1 MRQVSNWC
9 ARAAAVAAAWLLAA
23 PGMALGDQ
31 AITPAG
37 LQPYTARYQVSYRGL
52 NGGEIE
58 SSFQHGTAAGL
69 WQYETR
75 VFPTLLA
82 RVAISSQAHELSV
95 IQATA
100 AGIRPLSF
108 NFNDGSNSSEKDVR
122 LDFDWNA
129 LTVTGTFEGRPVS
142 LPLTPGTH
150 DTSSVQAAGW
160 HSSPAQTPLSQSVPV
175 VQPLPMGQPAQ
186 VPPPVHA
193 SPQETKEGPPRGSL
207 GSSTEEPSKERTSPL
222 PATTGVTV
230 EAITFNGAPSSG
242 QVRGQPWPLHPEAV
256 RAAR

>member
-1 MRQVSNWC
+1 MRQVSNW
-9 ARAAAVAAAWLLAA
+9 RAQIAAVAGAWLMAA
-23 PGMALGDQ
+23 PGIALGDQ

-82 RVAISSQAHELSV
+82 RVAISSQAHERSV
-95 IQATA
+95 IQVNP

-129 LTVTGTFEGRPVS
+129 LTVTGTFEGKPVS

-150 DTSSVQAAGW
+150 DTSSVQAAMIQELLTGRKPQGEYRYWPEGMQQVMTPYGQVEAEVWASQRTGSNRVTKTW
-160 HSSPAQTPLSQSVPV
+160 HAESLGYVPV
-175 VQPLPMGQPAQ
+175 QAIQYRKGKPEVQMKL
-186 VPPPVHA
+186 VKL
-193 SPQETKEGPPRGSL
+193 TKG
-207 GSSTEEPSKERTSPL
+207 
-222 PATTGVTV
+222 
-230 EAITFNGAPSSG
+230 
-242 QVRGQPWPLHPEAV
+242 
-256 RAAR
+256 

>member
-9 ARAAAVAAAWLLAA
+9 ARVAAIAGTWLLAA
-23 PGMALGDQ
+23 SGARPGRLRRTA
-31 AITPAG
+31 AAG

-58 SSFQHGTAAGL
+58 SSFKRGTAAGQ

-108 NFNDGSNSSEKDVR
+108 NFNDGSASSEKDVR
-122 LDFDWNA
+122 LDFDWKA
-129 LTVTGTFEGRPVS
+129 LTVTGTFEGKPVS

-150 DTSSVQAAGW
+150 DTSSVQAAMIQELLAGRKPQGFKIITGRQAARIPLLAGG
-160 HSSPAQTPLSQSVPV
+160 HATGHDALRAGRSRGLGEPAHRLEPRHEDVARGVTGLRAGAGDPVPEGQPGSADEARSPAAAGEL
-175 VQPLPMGQPAQ
+175 GD
-186 VPPPVHA
+186 
-193 SPQETKEGPPRGSL
+193 RG
-207 GSSTEEPSKERTSPL
+207 
-222 PATTGVTV
+222 
-230 EAITFNGAPSSG
+230 
-242 QVRGQPWPLHPEAV
+242 
-256 RAAR
+256 

>member
-9 ARAAAVAAAWLLAA
+9 ALAGAGAWLFAA
-23 PGMALGDQ
+23 PGFALGDQ
-31 AITPAG
+31 TTTPAG

-52 NGGEIE
+52 HGGEIE

-82 RVAISSQAHELSV
+82 RVAISSQAHERSV
-95 IQATA
+95 IQVNP

-108 NFNDGSNSSEKDVR
+108 NFNDGSTSSEKDVR

-150 DTSSVQAAGW
+150 DTSSVQAAMILELLAGRKPQGFKIITGGKLREYRYWPEGTQQVMTPYGQVEAEVWASQRTGSNRVTKTW
-160 HSSPAQTPLSQSVPV
+160 HAPSLGYVPV
-175 VQPLPMGQPAQ
+175 QATQYRKGNPEVQMKLVRLQRQANQG
-186 VPPPVHA
+186 
-193 SPQETKEGPPRGSL
+193 L
-207 GSSTEEPSKERTSPL
+207 GDGR
-222 PATTGVTV
+222 
-230 EAITFNGAPSSG
+230 
-242 QVRGQPWPLHPEAV
+242 
-256 RAAR
+256 